1 MKKCAP
7 KKMKY
12 YTGGPAD
19 PVTKK
24 IEAQVVA
31 KPKPVVDDS
40 FNLTSVFQTAT
51 NLATAGLAS
60 VPGVREAGQLINSWL
75 PTNENQSK
83 ATLVPTKYISTKYN
97 TGGTYQP
104 VGLPVD
110 PAQIREQKKIKRE
123 QESGSFWR
131 GLSNVVGTVAPFV
144 AGPIGGLFSK
154 ANQFQQLG
162 GPDINMPQ
170 PTRDN
175 LYNDPYAGDTAF
187 AATGGPLDPLRRF
200 AKVYRDSGRPKIEQL
215 DGRSYYNPEN
225 NTMYLG
231 DKTHY
236 IDELAHAYQANT
248 LDSLRS
254 NRDVPLAKGML
265 TNKRDLF
272 DRKSKD
278 AAEIADEFYN
288 AKKYVELDRK
298 SGSDYPTGFA
308 NTIPSDDF
316 KFIPNEIIYNRII
329 DPTEY
334 IKYGTAEHSAHSVIA
349 PQMRRFIAK
358 GYNSGG
364 DLSLSSSAFQV
375 QGNPNTTDGN
385 YYPNLNAKLDH
396 NEVVSST
403 PTGNPFIF
411 SDDLKLQGKPI
422 SYMAKKLERSKGKAE
437 KILSANP
444 YDEQAKN
451 TITFAEK
458 GLSTLA
464 AKQEELATAM
474 GHRNPDG
481 STKQPGQYRTGGV
494 MRYQSGG
501 PGQGFIDMKDGHF
514 YNPTTKEVVYNLE
527 GQYIPVIEGKE
538 DLIAQYSKQ
547 STKTSTTNGP
557 SNYQLIGDKSSGLYF
572 DPQTQSVL
580 IRDQD
585 TGKYTKADPA
595 FAQQTLAEWATY
607 SNNGPAT
614 FNTVNNAQV
623 SGSFMPR
630 TTTPNRIDTVPYT
643 TKDIA
648 RLFPRGQRPE
658 QPPVNT
664 LPGYLDAQ

>member
-12 YTGGPAD
+12 YTGGLIDPDPPKDYYKKYSRSKSYLESNLTTKHIPSTDFLLGFDQYRNAEEKALSNTLIKQVDKHKHGSHYAKNTPIKGKGLVTIDKKQSRKFGEDIVTAHELSHAVDISTGHWAENYAALMGSKHDPGIYEKYVNQSLDLVDSDLNSSHLTDPSEYKAD
-19 PVTKK
+19 IRALRYLLHQQKVY
-24 IEAQVVA
+24 
-31 KPKPVVDDS
+31 DS
-40 FNLTSVFQTAT
+40 FNQKITPMQILKAKAQGLEKTPIYKRLLERSQDGDKSIIEALNSITQSTSKK
-51 NLATAGLAS
+51 S
-60 VPGVREAGQLINSWL
+60 
-75 PTNENQSK
+75 
-83 ATLVPTKYISTKYN
+83 STQYAN
-97 TGGTYQP
+97 TGGSIQGTYQP

-162 GPDINMPQ
+162 GPDINMLQ

-175 LYNDPYAGDTAF
+175 LYNDPYASDTAF
-187 AATGGPLDPLRRF
+187 AAT
-200 AKVYRDSGRPKIEQL
+200 
-215 DGRSYYNPEN
+215 
-225 NTMYLG
+225 
-231 DKTHY
+231 
-236 IDELAHAYQANT
+236 
-248 LDSLRS
+248 
-254 NRDVPLAKGML
+254 
-265 TNKRDLF
+265 
-272 DRKSKD
+272 
-278 AAEIADEFYN
+278 
-288 AKKYVELDRK
+288 
-298 SGSDYPTGFA
+298 
-308 NTIPSDDF
+308 
-316 KFIPNEIIYNRII
+316 
-329 DPTEY
+329 
-334 IKYGTAEHSAHSVIA
+334 
-349 PQMRRFIAK
+349 
-358 GYNSGG
+358 GG

-458 GLSTLA
+458 GLTTLA

-514 YNPTTKEVVYNLE
+514 YNPATKEVLYNLE
-527 GQYIPVIEGKE
+527 GEYVPVIEGKE
-538 DLIAQYSKQ
+538 DLIAQYSRQ
-547 STKTSTTNGP
+547 TINPSQNGP
-557 SNYQLIGDKSSGLYF
+557 SHYQSIGEKSGGLYY

-607 SNNGPAT
+607 PNNGPAT
-614 FNTVNNAQV
+614 FNTTNNAQV

-630 TTTPNRIDTVPYT
+630 TTTPNRVDTVPYT